1 MWSLGFSDKR
11 EGSVAAQSYP
21 SQALTLAK
29 AHGGKAETSA
39 SHWLV
44 TVGCADGRFARS
56 TELVGAPPSF
66 PVTR

>member
-1 MWSLGFSDKR
+1 MWSLGFSDKS
-11 EGSVAAQSYP
+11 EASVAAQSYP

-44 TVGCADGRFARS
+44 TVG
-56 TELVGAPPSF
+56 
-66 PVTR
+66 